1 VLKFDKYQGFQIY
14 VQSNG
19 TFVAIPADQGEN
31 RDEAVAY
38 ADTYSVLRDRIREH
52 QNKLVKKRKLDLPVI
67 TGTEELAAI
76 TGIHLR
82 NSSLTGVP
90 ENNRGIYPRV
100 SWLVSL
106 LHERRQHEDR
116 IKQIEAEIAP
126 YRVKINHHA
135 SINAETY
142 AAAIDR
148 LESDFK
154 ALVEAATVHGDEI
167 LGVKQP

>member
-1 VLKFDKYQGFQIY
+1 VLKFNEYQGYQIY

-19 TFVAIPADQGEN
+19 TFVALPLGSEN
-31 RDEAVAY
+31 RDDAVAY
-38 ADTYSVLRDRIREH
+38 ADTYREIMDRINEH
-52 QNKLVKKRKLDLPVI
+52 RNKLAKKRKLDLPVI